1 MDIHIHE
8 NMVQFLKIKH
18 AVKLPKTTDIILRV
32 LFHFLF
38 SKPLWRIYNV
48 QWTWLVPVD
57 RFDETK
63 SIKSELS
70 RRPQCNLG
78 VTF

>member
-18 AVKLPKTTDIILRV
+18 AVKLPKTADIILRV

-38 SKPLWRIYNV
+38 SKPLLHLYNI
-48 QWTWLVPVD
+48 QWTWLVD

-63 SIKSELS
+63 SIKSDCQRVHKCS
-70 RRPQCNLG
+70 
-78 VTF
+78 

>member
-18 AVKLPKTTDIILRV
+18 AVKLPKTADIILRV

-38 SKPLWRIYNV
+38 SKPLLHLYNI
-48 QWTWLVPVD
+48 QWTWLVD

-63 SIKSELS
+63 SIKSEVS
-70 RRPQCNLG
+70 HRPQCNLD

>member
-18 AVKLPKTTDIILRV
+18 AVKLPKRADIILRV

-38 SKPLWRIYNV
+38 SKPLLHIYNI
-48 QWTWLVPVD
+48 QRTWLVPVD

-63 SIKSELS
+63 SIKADYQ
-70 RRPQCNLG
+70 RVHQCS
-78 VTF
+78 

>member
-8 NMVQFLKIKH
+8 NMVQFLKINH
-18 AVKLPKTTDIILRV
+18 AVKLPKRADIILRV

-38 SKPLWRIYNV
+38 SKPLLRLYNI
-48 QWTWLVPVD
+48 QWTWLVD

-63 SIKSELS
+63 SIKSDYQ
-70 RRPQCNLG
+70 RVHQCS
-78 VTF
+78 